1 MPDEE
6 IETRYYNERTGKEE
20 WRCKHCDRT
29 YACSRLAYPDIISDM
44 INYPDIRITHYPD
57 MISA

>member
-1 MPDEE
+1 MGNGSLPA
-6 IETRYYNERTGKEE
+6 G
-20 WRCKHCDRT
+20 
-29 YACSRLAYPDIISDM
+29 YATTKLAYPDIISDM

>member
-1 MPDEE
+1 VTDSILVAPLSL
-6 IETRYYNERTGKEE
+6 ICRVQI
-20 WRCKHCDRT
+20 
-29 YACSRLAYPDIISDM
+29 RLAYPDIISDM